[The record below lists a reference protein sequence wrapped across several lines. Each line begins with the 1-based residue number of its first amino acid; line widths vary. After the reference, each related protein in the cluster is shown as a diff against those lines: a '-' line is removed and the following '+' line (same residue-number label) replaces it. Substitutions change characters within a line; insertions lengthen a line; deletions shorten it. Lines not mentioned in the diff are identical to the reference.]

1 MTIYRRCRE
10 TVSFSSTVGLRRVA
24 AMKRAILLCWAF
36 FGIARVQGATTAATT
51 GAATA
56 TSVCDDSLTETL
68 PDAAF
73 SASSDYTSK
82 DPVHNYAPYRGKLN
96 VKVDPDPKAYKVG
109 SWVSLDLDTKQW
121 LQVDLP
127 NPSVV
132 QTVTTAGRDPDPVSG
147 CCNQWVTKYTVQYS
161 LDGTTWTTVTDSAG
175 ADKVFDGN
183 TDSTSPVTNSLDCPI
198 IAKYVR
204 VSPVDWHKHIAMRLG
219 FNGCNIASGKATA
232 GPSTT
237 APTTQTT
244 VVAGQLSTG
253 QCVIDCSS
261 KSDGFYQS
269 CQGCD
274 VYVRCV
280 NKQITDNN
288 PCPPGTVWND
298 NIKFC
303 DSSSPTCHVPT
314 SPTTPGSTTTTMA
327 PGQLSTGKCVS
338 DCSSKSDGFYQ
349 SCQGCDVYVR
359 CVNKQITD
367 NNPCP
372 PRTVWNDNIK
382 FCDSSSPTCH
392 ETTTTSTVAPTTTPV
407 QTTPTTT
414 QPTTT
419 PTPKPTTTPT
429 PQPTTIPT
437 PKPTSAPTPRPTT
450 IPTPKPT
457 TAPTP
462 RPTTVPTPTPT
473 TTTTTTSST
482 VPPTTP
488 TPTKPVQMPQP
499 WPCVSDCNGVPN
511 GDYQSCRGCNIYITC
526 SSGLTYDGFKCPA
539 STVWNNDAKY
549 CDYTSPTCP

>member
-303 DSSSPTCHVPT
+303 DSSSPTCH
-314 SPTTPGSTTTTMA
+314 
-327 PGQLSTGKCVS
+327 
-338 DCSSKSDGFYQ
+338 
-349 SCQGCDVYVR
+349 
-359 CVNKQITD
+359 
-367 NNPCP
+367 
-372 PRTVWNDNIK
+372 
-382 FCDSSSPTCH
+382 

-488 TPTKPVQMPQP
+488 TPTKPGVQMPQP